1 MCQETRTRRGLAV
14 RKEEIVE
21 WEVVVL
27 RMEVWRMSR
36 VVLEK
41 KSEVF

>member
-1 MCQETRTRRGLAV
+1 MCQETRTRRGQAV
-14 RKEEIVE
+14 IKEEIVE